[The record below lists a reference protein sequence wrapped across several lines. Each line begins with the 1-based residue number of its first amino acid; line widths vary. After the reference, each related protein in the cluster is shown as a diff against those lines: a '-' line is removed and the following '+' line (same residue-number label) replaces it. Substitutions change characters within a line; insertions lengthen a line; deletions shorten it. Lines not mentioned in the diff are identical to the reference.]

1 MLSIHNVIK
10 KPLLTEKA
18 VNMKESMNHI
28 VLSVD
33 TRANKNHIKE
43 AVERFFN
50 VKVCDVRTMSCK
62 GKQKRFGNNKGKR
75 NDWKKA
81 IVVLGKDERFEY
93 V

>member
-18 VNMKESMNHI
+18 VNMKEDLNHI
-28 VLSVD
+28 VISVD
-33 TRANKNHIKE
+33 TSANKLSIKE
-43 AVERFFN
+43 AVESFFN
-50 VKVCDVRTMSCK
+50 VKVSRVMTMNCK

-81 IVVLGKDERFEY
+81 VVVLCKDEKFEY